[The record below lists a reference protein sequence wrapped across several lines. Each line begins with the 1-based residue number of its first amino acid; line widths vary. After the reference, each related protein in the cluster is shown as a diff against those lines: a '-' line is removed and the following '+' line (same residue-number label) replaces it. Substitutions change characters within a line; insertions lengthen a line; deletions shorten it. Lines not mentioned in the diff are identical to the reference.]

1 MFYLWFFVYYSLAP
15 LEPEEPSFE
24 LPEPSLASSEP
35 DESEEPPETEVFLS
49 AALSA
54 AFAEP
59 TVTVPEVVASVDD
72 SLVVFLGVP

>member
-35 DESEEPPETEVFLS
+35 DESEEPLETEVF
-49 AALSA
+49 LSA

-72 SLVVFLGVP
+72 SLVVYLGVP

>member
-1 MFYLWFFVYYSLAP
+1 MWFFVYYSLAP

-49 AALSA
+49 AA
-54 AFAEP
+54 FAEP